1 MKLVYWMLS
10 GSILSA
16 LILTIL
22 LEADVRIGIWLGM
35 LGPLISAIAS
45 WIAMERQHAR
55 HPRGMTRLL
64 IKAFAVKMV
73 FFAIYITVLLG
84 LKLVQ
89 PVSFV
94 ISFACYYLSLHI
106 MEAIGLRRLQAA
118 GHPVSQ
124 EFFETS

>member
-1 MKLVYWMLS
+1 MKLVYWMIS
-10 GSILSA
+10 ASILSA

-22 LEADVRIGIWLGM
+22 LGADIRTAIWLGM
-35 LGPLISAIAS
+35 LGPLASAAAS
-45 WIAMERQHAR
+45 WIAMERQQAR

-73 FFAIYITVLLG
+73 FFAIYITVLLS

-89 PVSFV
+89 PVSFI

-106 MEAIGLRRLQAA
+106 MEAIGLRRLQTA
-118 GHPVSQ
+118 GHPASQ